1 MTAGHMENQNDWHWQ
16 MAHRVHSIET
26 LRKRFSPEHERL
38 SALNKVSKKLS
49 WAVTPY
55 YLSLIQAKGWDD
67 PIGRQCLP
75 DVQEIN
81 DKHGEDDPLQE
92 AMSMP
97 VPGLIHRYPDRC
109 LVLATRVCAVYCRH
123 CNRRHLWG
131 KKPQSLSMRAWQGIL
146 SYIRQN
152 QEIREVILS
161 GGDPLTMADDILDR
175 MLGDIRDIPHV
186 EILRIGSRM
195 PVVMPMRITRD
206 LCTILGRHR
215 PLWLNTQFNHPLEIT
230 PQSTRACEMILQK
243 AIPVS
248 SQTVL
253 LRGVNDSFE
262 ILRELFYGLQRI
274 SVRPYYLFHCDPV
287 RGADHFRTEI
297 EDGLSI
303 MNHLWKSCSGLCLPR
318 YIIDRPEGKM
328 LLDHSSEGKK
338 GGLMDYPGARLKPD
352 NWIHRSHT
360 G

>member
-1 MTAGHMENQNDWHWQ
+1 MTARQMENLNDWRWQ

-26 LRKRFSPEHERL
+26 LRKRISLEREQL
-38 SALNKVSKKLS
+38 FALNKVSEKLP
-49 WAVTPY
+49 WAITPY
-55 YLSLIQAKGWDD
+55 FLSLIQAKGRDND
-67 PIGRQCLP
+67 PIGHQCLP
-75 DVQEIN
+75 DAQEII
-81 DKHGEDDPLQE
+81 DKRGVDDPLRE

-123 CNRRHLWG
+123 CNRRYLWS
-131 KKPQSLSMRAWQGIL
+131 KKPQSLSQSTWQGIL
-146 SYIRQN
+146 FYIRQN
-152 QEIREVILS
+152 PEIREVILS
-161 GGDPLTMADDILDR
+161 GGDPLTMADDILDK

-186 EILRIGSRM
+186 EILRIGSRV

-215 PLWLNTQFNHPLEIT
+215 PLWLNTQFNHPFEIT
-230 PQSTRACEMILQK
+230 KQSTRACEMILEK

-287 RGADHFRTEI
+287 RGVDHFRTDI
-297 EDGLSI
+297 EAGLSI
-303 MNHLWKSCSGLCLPR
+303 MNRLWKSCSGLCLPR
-318 YIIDRPEGKM
+318 YIIDRPEGKT
-328 LLDHSSEGKK
+328 LLHST
-338 GGLMDYPGARLKPD
+338 P
-352 NWIHRSHT
+352 HQ
-360 G
+360 